1 MVVTMGKASVCV
13 AGSPIAGRG
22 SETEFVHV
30 LPTRKRFAEWGRV
43 SLRAAGIAVAETLR
57 LLAERQALL
66 QPGPPPA
73 RRWTAGR
80 ARPHSPPMI
89 TAIGFDADDTLW
101 HNETIFEEYHRRFQA
116 LLARYHDPKT
126 VERALYA
133 TEMRN
138 LDLFGYGVKSFAL
151 SSIETA
157 IELTGGSIPSEELRA
172 LVQMARDML
181 AHPVELLDGATETV
195 GLLAGG
201 YRLLV
206 ITKGDLR
213 HQERK
218 FQRSG
223 LANIVAH
230 CDVVS
235 EKDNATYA
243 RVLARHG
250 IAPEDFL
257 MVGNSMRSDIL
268 PVLAL
273 GGHAA
278 HIPYPLVW
286 AHEESAA
293 PAGCARFHELANLR
307 ELPALLDRLRA

>member
-1 MVVTMGKASVCV
+1 
-13 AGSPIAGRG
+13 
-22 SETEFVHV
+22 
-30 LPTRKRFAEWGRV
+30 
-43 SLRAAGIAVAETLR
+43 
-57 LLAERQALL
+57 
-66 QPGPPPA
+66 
-73 RRWTAGR
+73 
-80 ARPHSPPMI
+80 MI

-101 HNETIFEEYHRRFQA
+101 HSETVFEEYHRRFRE

-126 VERALYA
+126 VEAALYA

-157 IELTGGSIPSEELRA
+157 IDLTGGTIPADELRA
-172 LVQMARDML
+172 LIQMAKEML
-181 AHPVELLDGATETV
+181 AHPVELLAGAAETIAS
-195 GLLAGG
+195 LAAD
-201 YRLLV
+201 YRLIV

-223 LANIVAH
+223 LSAHVPH

-250 IAPEDFL
+250 ITPENFL

-268 PVLAL
+268 PIIEL

-278 HIPYPLVW
+278 HIPYPLIW
-286 AHEESAA
+286 AHENVPA
-293 PAGCARFHELANLR
+293 PVGCPRFHPLTRLD
-307 ELPALLDRLRA
+307 ELPALLARLRGLA

>member
-1 MVVTMGKASVCV
+1 
-13 AGSPIAGRG
+13 
-22 SETEFVHV
+22 
-30 LPTRKRFAEWGRV
+30 
-43 SLRAAGIAVAETLR
+43 
-57 LLAERQALL
+57 
-66 QPGPPPA
+66 
-73 RRWTAGR
+73 
-80 ARPHSPPMI
+80 MI

-101 HNETIFEEYHRRFQA
+101 HNETIFEEYHGRFQA

-157 IELTGGSIPSEELRA
+157 IELTGGAIPSDELRA
-172 LVQMARDML
+172 LVQMAKDML

-195 GLLAGG
+195 AALVAD
-201 YRLLV
+201 YRLIV

-223 LANIVAH
+223 LASLVPH

-235 EKDNATYA
+235 EKDDATYA
-243 RVLARHG
+243 RVLGRHG
-250 IAPEDFL
+250 IAPEEFL

-278 HIPYPLVW
+278 HIPYPLIW
-286 AHEESAA
+286 AHEECAA
-293 PAGCARFHELANLR
+293 PTDCPRFHALANLG
-307 ELPALLDRLRA
+307 ELPALLERQRQAGG

>member
-1 MVVTMGKASVCV
+1 
-13 AGSPIAGRG
+13 
-22 SETEFVHV
+22 
-30 LPTRKRFAEWGRV
+30 
-43 SLRAAGIAVAETLR
+43 
-57 LLAERQALL
+57 
-66 QPGPPPA
+66 
-73 RRWTAGR
+73 
-80 ARPHSPPMI
+80 MI

-101 HNETIFEEYHRRFQA
+101 HNENLFEENHRRFQT

-126 VERALYA
+126 VEQALYA

-138 LDLFGYGVKSFAL
+138 LELFGYGVKSFAL

-157 IELTGGSIPSEELRA
+157 IELTGGTIPAEELRA
-172 LVQMARDML
+172 LVQMAKDML
-181 AHPVELLDGATETV
+181 AHPVELLDDALKV
-195 GLLAGG
+195 VASLANDH
-201 YRLLV
+201 RLIV

-223 LANIVAH
+223 LATLVPH

-235 EKDNATYA
+235 EKDTATYA

-250 IAPEDFL
+250 IAPEHFL

-268 PVLAL
+268 PVLEL
-273 GGHAA
+273 GGHAV

-286 AHEESAA
+286 AHEECPP
-293 PAGCARFHELANLR
+293 PADCPRFHALTKLG
-307 ELPALLDRLRA
+307 ELPALITRLHG

>member
-1 MVVTMGKASVCV
+1 
-13 AGSPIAGRG
+13 
-22 SETEFVHV
+22 
-30 LPTRKRFAEWGRV
+30 
-43 SLRAAGIAVAETLR
+43 
-57 LLAERQALL
+57 
-66 QPGPPPA
+66 
-73 RRWTAGR
+73 
-80 ARPHSPPMI
+80 MI

-101 HNETIFEEYHRRFQA
+101 HNENLFEEYHRRFQT

-126 VERALYA
+126 VERALFA

-157 IELTGGSIPSEELRA
+157 IELTGGAIPADELRA
-172 LVQMARDML
+172 LVQMAKDML
-181 AHPVELLDGATETV
+181 AHPVEMMDDATETV
-195 GLLAGG
+195 AAVATN

-223 LANIVAH
+223 LAAHVPH

-235 EKDNATYA
+235 EKDAATYA
-243 RVLARHG
+243 RVLAQHG
-250 IAPEDFL
+250 IAPEHFL

-273 GGHAA
+273 GGHAV
-278 HIPYPLVW
+278 HIPYPLIW
-286 AHEESAA
+286 AHEEAET
-293 PAGCARFHELANLR
+293 PPTGCDRFHSLTNLR
-307 ELPALLDRLRA
+307 ELPALLARLRG

>member
-1 MVVTMGKASVCV
+1 
-13 AGSPIAGRG
+13 
-22 SETEFVHV
+22 
-30 LPTRKRFAEWGRV
+30 
-43 SLRAAGIAVAETLR
+43 
-57 LLAERQALL
+57 
-66 QPGPPPA
+66 
-73 RRWTAGR
+73 
-80 ARPHSPPMI
+80 MI

-101 HNETIFEEYHRRFQA
+101 HNETIFEEYHRRFQT
-116 LLARYHDPKT
+116 LLARYHEPAT

-157 IELTGGSIPSEELRA
+157 IELTGGAIPADELRA
-172 LVQMARDML
+172 LVQMAKDML
-181 AHPVELLDGATETV
+181 AHPVEMLDGATETV
-195 GLLAGG
+195 AALAAN
-201 YRLLV
+201 YRLIV

-223 LANIVAH
+223 LSALVPH

-235 EKDNATYA
+235 EKDDATYA

-250 IAPEDFL
+250 IAAEDFL

-278 HIPYPLVW
+278 YIPYPLVW
-286 AHEESAA
+286 AHEESDA
-293 PAGCARFHELANLR
+293 PADCDRYHAIASLR
-307 ELPALLDRLRA
+307 ELPALLAGLCS

>member
-1 MVVTMGKASVCV
+1 
-13 AGSPIAGRG
+13 
-22 SETEFVHV
+22 
-30 LPTRKRFAEWGRV
+30 
-43 SLRAAGIAVAETLR
+43 
-57 LLAERQALL
+57 
-66 QPGPPPA
+66 
-73 RRWTAGR
+73 
-80 ARPHSPPMI
+80 MI

-101 HNETIFEEYHRRFQA
+101 HSETIFEDYHRRFQA

-126 VERALYA
+126 VESALYA

-157 IELTGGSIPSEELRA
+157 IELTRGTIPADELRA
-172 LVQMARDML
+172 LIQMAKEML
-181 AHPVELLDGATETV
+181 AHPIELLDGAAEIIAA
-195 GLLAGG
+195 LATD
-201 YRLLV
+201 YRLIV

-223 LANIVAH
+223 LAAHVPH

-243 RVLARHG
+243 RILARHG
-250 IAPEDFL
+250 IAPEHFL

-268 PVLAL
+268 PIIEL
-273 GGHAA
+273 GGHAV
-278 HIPYPLVW
+278 HIPYPLIW
-286 AHEESAA
+286 AHENVPA
-293 PAGCARFHELANLR
+293 PADCPRFHALTSLR
-307 ELPALLDRLRA
+307 ELPALLAQLRGPI

>member
-1 MVVTMGKASVCV
+1 
-13 AGSPIAGRG
+13 
-22 SETEFVHV
+22 
-30 LPTRKRFAEWGRV
+30 
-43 SLRAAGIAVAETLR
+43 
-57 LLAERQALL
+57 
-66 QPGPPPA
+66 
-73 RRWTAGR
+73 
-80 ARPHSPPMI
+80 MI

-101 HNETIFEEYHRRFQA
+101 HSETIFEDYHRRFQT

-126 VERALYA
+126 VESALYA

-157 IELTGGSIPSEELRA
+157 IELTRGTIPADELRA
-172 LVQMARDML
+172 LIQMAKEML
-181 AHPVELLDGATETV
+181 AHPVELLDGAAETIAA
-195 GLLAGG
+195 LAAD
-201 YRLLV
+201 YRLIV

-223 LANIVAH
+223 LAVHVPH

-243 RVLARHG
+243 RILARHG
-250 IAPEDFL
+250 IAPENFL

-268 PVLAL
+268 PIIEL
-273 GGHAA
+273 GGHAV
-278 HIPYPLVW
+278 HIPYPLIW
-286 AHEESAA
+286 AHENVPA
-293 PAGCARFHELANLR
+293 PADCPRFHALASLR
-307 ELPALLDRLRA
+307 ELPALLAQLRGPI